1 MISYFPYSPSAGK
14 IPEEH
19 FMAFVT
25 SETPMSHTLLCASG
39 MFPSQIWFLGGG
51 REASFVECPLCEK
64 DTK

>member
-19 FMAFVT
+19 FMVFVT
-25 SETPMSHTLLCASG
+25 SETTMSQTLLCVSG
-39 MFPSQIWFLGGG
+39 MFPLQIWFLRGG
-51 REASFVECPLCEK
+51 REASFVECPLREK